1 MRSIFSVSDTGGL
14 VEKIQVLQTGVEAI
28 TVRLLVQTS
37 TTKPCTGDSW
47 ESQGSTRF
55 VEIV

>member
-14 VEKIQVLQTGVEAI
+14 VEKIQVLLTGVEAM

-37 TTKPCTGDSW
+37 TTKPRETP
-47 ESQGSTRF
+47 GSFKVRQDL
-55 VEIV
+55 